1 MRALQPSD
9 ETGVVSTTR
18 RARRRSRVGLPI
30 AALTLASAMVLGS
43 SAVAANAIDVDF
55 PPGPTVVADPN
66 SPTGYTGHFVYCNPD
81 ATSVR
86 FVADIM
92 LRNWADPA
100 DTKVYTPFEY
110 KPGLM
115 RGGGG
120 YDVEMTD
127 VGDDCWY
134 TSVPLAAGA
143 NQYWFYVNNNT
154 GAWLADPAN
163 SPLFARRE
171 AELRAARGTCHLGE
185 PPRGLGEGDM
195 DLR

>member
-1 MRALQPSD
+1 M
-9 ETGVVSTTR
+9 VSTTR
-18 RARRRSRVGLPI
+18 RARRRSRVGRPI
-30 AALTLASAMVLGS
+30 AALALASAMVLGS

-92 LRNWADPA
+92 LRNWADRS

-163 SPLFARRE
+163 SPLFAPDGIAFPARR
-171 AELRAARGTCHLGE
+171 AFNKVFVPYDAA
-185 PPRGLGEGDM
+185 
-195 DLR
+195 